1 MKGVG
6 IKLPMVK
13 NILANN
19 LDKFGYYKIGD
30 KKTYSKLEA
39 IELHDHTGVHPEW
52 EFNSA
57 EFSCYDWSKEPSES
71 LGELYKN
78 RAQQIRDKYDYLV
91 LFFSGGSDSSNI
103 LDVFVKNNIKLD
115 EVASFWSYDGD
126 KSYDSHFSAE
136 ISKVAIPRMKK
147 LSHIKHRLIDLSELM
162 NQVFNKKEVL
172 FNWIYFMSSH
182 LSPNNYVRSHL
193 RRLIPEYKKLI
204 DEGKS
209 VCFIWGAEKPK
220 LDYINNKY
228 CVRFQDLID
237 NSVSPYLQ
245 QFSLPGEFDE
255 LFYWSPDFAKGI
267 IKQSHIIMKYLK
279 FAEINPLDFTEYNQ
293 KYYYGMTVREGKTFY
308 LLPNGI
314 NRLLY
319 EDWNIKTFSVGKP
332 KNTIFS
338 ERDRWFF
345 KTIPWNSSAKNYFI
359 GLKKLD
365 EILTKNVNGYWKN
378 NPNDILRGIKGN
390 LSKPYFLE

>member
-1 MKGVG
+1 MKGFG
-6 IKLPMVK
+6 IKLIMVK
-13 NILANN
+13 DLLRYN
-19 LDKFGYYKIGD
+19 LDRFGYYKVGD

-39 IELHDHTGVHPEW
+39 IELHDRTGIHPIW

-71 LGELYKN
+71 LAELYRN
-78 RAQQIRDKYDYLV
+78 RAQQIRNKYDYLV
-91 LFFSGGSDSSNI
+91 LFFSGGADSTNI
-103 LDVFVKNNIKLD
+103 LDVFIKNNIKLD

-136 ISKVAIPRMKK
+136 ISKVAIPRMRG
-147 LSHIKHRLIDLSELM
+147 LPHIKHRLIDLSEIM
-162 NQVFNKKEVL
+162 NQIYIKKEVF
-172 FNWIYFMSSH
+172 FNWIYFMNSH
-182 LSPNNYVRSHL
+182 FSPNNYVRSHL
-193 RRLIPEYKKLI
+193 RKLIPEYKKLI

-209 VCFIWGAEKPK
+209 VCFIWGAEKPR
-220 LDYINNKY
+220 LHQIENKY

-245 QFSLPGEFDE
+245 QFSMPGEFDE
-255 LFYWSPDFAKGI
+255 LFYWSPEFTKGI

-279 FAEINPLDFTEYNQ
+279 FAEITSLDFTECNQ
-293 KYYYGMTVREGKTFY
+293 KYYYGATTRDGKTFY
-308 LLPNGI
+308 LLPDGI

-332 KNTIFS
+332 KSTILS
-338 ERDRWFF
+338 ERDSWFF
-345 KTIPWNSSAKNYFI
+345 KTLAWNNSTKNYFT

-365 EILTKNVNGYWKN
+365 EILTKNMNGYWKN
-378 NPNDILRGIKGN
+378 DSNDILKGVKGT